1 MKNMELITI
10 ITPTYNRKNKI
21 EKLYKSLCEQNN
33 YNFRWLVVDDGSK
46 DETDKYIS
54 KIIKE
59 ESRFKID
66 YIKKE
71 NGGKHTALNS
81 GIKQINTVLTMIV
94 DSDDI
99 LLNNAIGEIETIYNK
114 YKNDKRI
121 ASYTFLRAKPDGK
134 AIVSIEKD
142 EFVANYIQYRI
153 KENRPG
159 DMAEVFRTSV
169 LKENPFPEFPNE
181 RFLSE
186 DVCWIE
192 IGKKYDS
199 VYVNKAIYQCEY
211 LEGGLTDN
219 DKPMKFASPNGSM
232 LRGKELMS
240 KECGLKVNI
249 KGAIIYNCYKIEVSK
264 CSVKPESLYE
274 RVLILFNKILGIY
287 FNKKWQNLT

>member
-1 MKNMELITI
+1 MELITI

-21 EKLYKSLCEQNN
+21 PKLYQSLCEQNN
-33 YNFRWLVVDDGSK
+33 YNFRWLIVDDGSE

-54 KIIKE
+54 EIKE
-59 ESRFKID
+59 EPRFKID

-71 NGGKHTALNS
+71 NGGKHTALNR
-81 GIKQINTVLTMIV
+81 GIKQINTELTIIV

-99 LLNNAIGEIETIYNK
+99 LLRNAISEIELIYNK
-114 YKNDKRI
+114 YKSDEKI

-199 VYVNKAIYQCEY
+199 VYINKAIYQCEY

-219 DKPMKFASPNGSM
+219 DKPMKFRAPNGSM

-240 KECGLKVNI
+240 RECGLKVNI
-249 KGAIIYNCYKIEVSK
+249 KGAIIYNCYRMEARK
-264 CSVKPESLYE
+264 CVVKPEGLYE
-274 RVLILFNKILGIY
+274 KGLVGLTRVLGRYYNH
-287 FNKKWQNLT
+287 KWKNQ